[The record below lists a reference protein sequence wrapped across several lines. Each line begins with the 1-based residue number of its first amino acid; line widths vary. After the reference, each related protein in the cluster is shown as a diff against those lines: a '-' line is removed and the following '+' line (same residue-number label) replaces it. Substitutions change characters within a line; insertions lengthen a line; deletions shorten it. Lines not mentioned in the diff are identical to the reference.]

1 MITRRMP
8 GAAPSGEEH
17 RTHTRSARAG
27 WTAAGA
33 LALAVLAGCS
43 QAASGSGSSGAA
55 ATTGSAATGAAGTGA
70 AGSGGASGGSAS
82 TASAATAYGI
92 TGALP
97 AKLAGGTV
105 KIALV
110 RQLSQGDFF
119 EQWLSGAQ
127 AEARALHVNLEV
139 LSGNGDN
146 AQQAT
151 YLQQAINEKVSAIIV
166 DHGFAQTMQP
176 VVAKAAAAHIP
187 LVAFDLQPGVAADP
201 VIDQDDPVVA
211 DEALNVLKQDSGGK
225 AQVIYAY
232 VAGYRPLDLRNGAWV
247 AFKKANPGIKQV
259 AQIGVVNSS
268 TVPQVADQ
276 AKAALEAH
284 PGVTAIFAPYD
295 AFAQGATLAVN
306 ELGLQK
312 KVKIYGGD
320 ISTADIGT
328 MTAANSP
335 WVVTAATD
343 PADVGRVA
351 VRAAALLALGDKV
364 PLDIVVPPQQ
374 ITQQFLLSK
383 KVVNM
388 TDLRG
393 AIAALSTPNIVP
405 VP

>member
-1 MITRRMP
+1 M
-8 GAAPSGEEH
+8 PSGEES
-17 RTHTRSARAG
+17 RGHTRSARAG

-33 LALAVLAGCS
+33 LALAALAGCS
-43 QAASGSGSSGAA
+43 QASSGSGSSGAA
-55 ATTGSAATGAAGTGA
+55 ATSGSAATGAA
-70 AGSGGASGGSAS
+70 SGGSAS
-82 TASAATAYGI
+82 SGSSASTTSAAAVYGI

-127 AEARALHVNLEV
+127 AEAKALHVNLEV

-151 YLQQAINEKVSAIIV
+151 YLQQAINEKVNAIIV

-176 VVAKAAAAHIP
+176 VVAKAAVAHIP

-211 DEALNVLKQDSGGK
+211 DEALSVLKQDTGGK

-295 AFAQGATLAVN
+295 AFAQGATLAVD

-351 VRAAALLALGDKV
+351 VRSAALLVLGDKV

-374 ITQQFLLSK
+374 ITQRFLLSNK
-383 KVVNM
+383 IVNM
-388 TDLRG
+388 AELRTG
-393 AIAALSTPNIVP
+393 IAALNTPSIVP

>member
-1 MITRRMP
+1 MIIRRMP
-8 GAAPSGEEH
+8 GAVPSGEES
-17 RTHTRSARAG
+17 RSHTRSARAG

-33 LALAVLAGCS
+33 LALAALAGCS

-55 ATTGSAATGAAGTGA
+55 PTSGSAATGAA
-70 AGSGGASGGSAS
+70 SGGSAS
-82 TASAATAYGI
+82 TGSANTTSAATAYGI

-127 AEARALHVNLEV
+127 AEAKALHINLEV

-151 YLQQAINEKVSAIIV
+151 YLQQAINEKVNAIIV

-176 VVAKAAAAHIP
+176 VVARAAAGHIP

-211 DEALNVLKQDSGGK
+211 DEALSVLKQDSGGK

-295 AFAQGATLAVN
+295 AFAQGATLAVD

-328 MTAANSP
+328 MTAATSP

-351 VRAAALLALGDKV
+351 VRAAALLVLGDKV

-374 ITQQFLLSK
+374 ITQQFLLSNK
-383 KVVNM
+383 IVNM
-388 TDLRG
+388 AELRTG
-393 AIAALSTPNIVP
+393 IAALNTPKIVP

>member
-1 MITRRMP
+1 V
-8 GAAPSGEEH
+8 GV
-17 RTHTRSARAG
+17 
-27 WTAAGA
+27 
-33 LALAVLAGCS
+33 LALAALVGCS
-43 QAASGSGSSGAA
+43 QASSGSGSSGAA
-55 ATTGSAATGAAGTGA
+55 ATTGSAATGAASS
-70 AGSGGASGGSAS
+70 GSSAN
-82 TASAATAYGI
+82 TTSAATAYGI

-127 AEARALHVNLEV
+127 AEAKALHVNLEV

-151 YLQQAINEKVSAIIV
+151 YLQQAINEKVNAIIV

-211 DEALNVLKQDSGGK
+211 DEALSVLKQDTGGK

-232 VAGYRPLDLRNGAWV
+232 VAGYRPLDLRNGAWD

-295 AFAQGATLAVN
+295 AFAQGATLAVD

-351 VRAAALLALGDKV
+351 VRAAALLVLGDKV

-374 ITQQFLLSK
+374 ITQQFLLSNK
-383 KVVNM
+383 IVNM
-388 TDLRG
+388 VDLRAG
-393 AIAALSTPNIVP
+393 IAALNTPSIVP